1 MALITA
7 AEAKDLIPSLT
18 GTTDDTLLTTLANR
32 ASVAFARFCGYP
44 PATAGASP
52 TMESASYVIEHN
64 GSGTRDLMLLAA
76 PATAVSAAR
85 VDPTQDWTDA
95 AYLVTAGT
103 YAIIDGD
110 RLRLKSTATQGTW
123 TAGERNV
130 QVSFTAGYATVPAD
144 LKHLAAR
151 VVGYWYDQRQ
161 IRGRLSTTQGGQ
173 GGSVSAT
180 YRSEE
185 GAEGLPDWARAE
197 LGAFALGSRAA

>member
-7 AEAKDLIPSLT
+7 SEAKDLIPSLT
-18 GTTDDTLLTTLANR
+18 GTTDDTLLTTLTVRVSA
-32 ASVAFARFCGYP
+32 AFARFCGYP
-44 PATAGASP
+44 PASVGVAP
-52 TMESASYVIEHN
+52 TMESASYVLEHD
-64 GSGTRDLMLLAA
+64 GSGTRELMLLAA

-85 VDPTQDWTDA
+85 VDPTQDWTDDT
-95 AYLVTAGT
+95 YLVTAGT
-103 YAIIDGD
+103 YAIVDGD

-123 TAGERNV
+123 TAGTRNV
-130 QVSFTAGYATVPAD
+130 RVSFTAGYTTVPAD

-161 IRGRLSTTQGGQ
+161 IRGRSATTQGGQ

-180 YRSEE
+180 YRPEE